1 MMLNLTIIQSDGRKH
16 VLHVQPGT
24 TIREAAIAN
33 SVSGVPG
40 ECGGCL
46 SCASCHVYV
55 DLAWIDRLAPMTKD
69 EDDMLDGTFA
79 ERLPNSRLGCQ
90 VAVTPDLDGLVVHVP
105 GQ

>member
-1 MMLNLTIIQSDGRKH
+1 
-16 VLHVQPGT
+16 
-24 TIREAAIAN
+24 
-33 SVSGVPG
+33 
-40 ECGGCL
+40 
-46 SCASCHVYV
+46 
-55 DLAWIDRLAPMTKD
+55 MTKD